1 MEVRDPSLVES
12 FSWHQ
17 CYIHQITFLQLPL
30 SKYAD
35 CLHPGEIRPLLLL
48 FRDKSWEKPY
58 LKEYDPLFKF
68 YILATFVIFVASFI
82 ILLLTEG
89 KFL

>member
-1 MEVRDPSLVES
+1 MTYLSNH
-12 FSWHQ
+12 F
-17 CYIHQITFLQLPL
+17 FFGLQLPL

-89 KFL
+89 KC

>member
-1 MEVRDPSLVES
+1 MTVNGK
-12 FSWHQ
+12 
-17 CYIHQITFLQLPL
+17 LPL

-35 CLHPGEIRPLLLL
+35 CLHPGEIDPVFLL

-58 LKEYDPLFKF
+58 LMEPDPLFKF
-68 YILATFVIFVASFI
+68 YILATFVILIAMGA

-89 KFL
+89 NVIVA